1 MARRIAFGAGAAAF
15 LPFRI
20 ARIAFAMAGGERRR
34 LLSRKDGCFCGELL
48 EPKKE
53 GYAPPLQY
61 VKHYRLRLPHNT
73 VRRRSDLSSFFTPP
87 RTTT

>member
-20 ARIAFAMAGGERRR
+20 ARIAFAMAGGERRL

-48 EPKKE
+48 EPKKDNTL
-53 GYAPPLQY
+53 GAPLRQTLQAEIAA
-61 VKHYRLRLPHNT
+61 VQ
-73 VRRRSDLSSFFTPP
+73 
-87 RTTT
+87 TTIQCSAVQI